1 MPVRTFKKLVIAV
14 AGTFPNLKQADLKS
28 LIEKN
33 GATFST
39 SVTDDCTHLVTTE
52 KDVEKQTTKYKQAS
66 QVANCHIV
74 ALSWLLESAEA
85 KKPLPESKYSFSQAD
100 QASQADEDTQKKTT
114 DSSASLPA
122 ENKRTTRKRGADAAS
137 AQNDADNTTND
148 SQKNGANGKAKS
160 SEDKKPASKK
170 RGADE
175 DLDQKTSNKKTKD
188 IQKTSTKALNIPI
201 DEGFEALGKLK
212 DPKVYIDSAG
222 LIWDATL
229 SQTVA
234 ANNANKFYR
243 VQLLVGANSKYYTWT
258 RWGRVGE
265 HGQSACLGDGSLEDA
280 TKQYEKK
287 FKDKSGLKWENRLDT
302 PKYGKYTFLE
312 RDYEEDDEE
321 EEAVKTGKAIKE
333 EEDEPAAQSVL
344 STGLQNL
351 MAFIFN
357 QQNVLDTLAAMS
369 YDANKLPLGKLGDRT
384 LKSGFL
390 VLKQIS
396 ELMITPTEAQ
406 KKYGEPYHNAIETLS
421 NRYFT
426 LIPHVF
432 GRSRP
437 PTLSTNAQ
445 IKKEIELL
453 EALTDMD
460 VANEIM
466 VSSKSKQDDDIH
478 PLDRQYESLGMKEM
492 TELDPKSTEFKE
504 LEHYLQNSRG
514 KTHNM
519 NYKVVNI
526 FRIERQGEN
535 DRFNSS
541 PYANI
546 PNSDRRLLWHGSRS
560 TNFGGILSQG
570 LRIAPPEAP
579 VNGYMFGKGVYLA
592 DMSSKSANYC
602 CPYNSRGMGLL
613 LLCDAEL
620 GAPMLELD
628 RSSYTAGEE
637 ARNAGKIA
645 TLGRGKN
652 IPGGWRDAGCLSP
665 ALEGVKMPDVSIGNN
680 DQDTTQFGLHYN
692 EYIVYDVA
700 QIRQRY
706 LFQVK
711 MN

>member
-1 MPVRTFKKLVIAV
+1 MLTILLI
-14 AGTFPNLKQADLKS
+14 LADLKA

-33 GATFST
+33 GATYNT
-39 SVTDDCTHLVTTE
+39 SVTENCTHLVTTE
-52 KDVEKQTTKYKQAS
+52 KDVEKQTTKYQ
-66 QVANCHIV
+66 
-74 ALSWLLESAEA
+74 A
-85 KKPLPESKYSFSQAD
+85 KKPLPESKYSFGQAD
-100 QASQADEDTQKKTT
+100 QADQADNDTQKTA
-114 DSSASLPA
+114 DASVSVPA
-122 ENKRTTRKRGADAAS
+122 DNKRTLRKRGTAAVS
-137 AQNDADNTTND
+137 AENDADQTTKD
-148 SQKNGANGKAKS
+148 TKKNIANGKAKS
-160 SEDKKPASKK
+160 SEDKKPAAKK

-175 DLDQKTSNKKTKD
+175 DPVKKGSNKKRKD
-188 IQKTSTKALNIPI
+188 IQKTTTKAINVPI

-222 LIWDATL
+222 LIYDATL

-243 VQLLVGANSKYYTWT
+243 VQLLVGANSKYFTWT

-265 HGQSACLGDGSLEDA
+265 HGQSACLGTGGLTDA
-280 TKQYEKK
+280 MQHYEKK
-287 FKDKSGLKWENRLDT
+287 FKDKSGLKWADRLKT
-302 PKYGKYTFLE
+302 PKHGKYTFLE
-312 RDYEEDDEE
+312 RNYEEDDEE
-321 EEAVKTGKAIKE
+321 DEPVKRERTIKE
-333 EEDEPAAQSVL
+333 EDDTPAAESAL
-344 STGLQNL
+344 SKGLQDL
-351 MAFIFN
+351 MSFIFN
-357 QQNVLDTLAAMS
+357 KQNVLDTLAAMS
-369 YDANKLPLGKLGDRT
+369 YDAHKLPLGKLSDRT

-390 VLKQIS
+390 ALKEIS
-396 ELMITPTEAQ
+396 ELMATPSLAQ
-406 KKYGEPYHNAIETLS
+406 AKHGEPYGNAIETLS

-432 GRSRP
+432 GRHRP
-437 PTLSTNAQ
+437 PTLDTNAQ
-445 IKKEIELL
+445 IKKEIDLL

-466 VSSKSKQDDDIH
+466 VSSKEDDETH
-478 PLDRQYESLGMKEM
+478 PLDRQFQSLGMQEM
-492 TELDPKSTEFKE
+492 TELDHKSSEFIE
-504 LEHYLQNSRG
+504 LENYLQNSRG
-514 KTHNM
+514 QTHDM

-535 DRFNSS
+535 DRFNTS
-541 PYANI
+541 PFANI

-592 DMSSKSANYC
+592 DTSSKSANYC

-620 GAPMLELD
+620 GAPMLELEHSD
-628 RSSYTAGEE
+628 YNAGAVAHNE
-637 ARNAGKIA
+637 GKIA
-645 TLGRGKN
+645 TLGMGSN
-652 IPGGWRDAGCLSP
+652 IPGGWKDAGCLSP
-665 ALEGVKMPDVSIGNN
+665 ALQGVKMPDVDIGM
-680 DQDTTQFGLHYN
+680 TQNAQSGLYYN

>member
-1 MPVRTFKKLVIAV
+1 MPAKGFKKLVIAV
-14 AGTFPNLKQADLKS
+14 GGTFPNLRQADLKA

-33 GATFST
+33 GSTFT
-39 SVTDDCTHLVTTE
+39 TTVTEDCTHLVTTE

-66 QVANCHIV
+66 QLANCHIV
-74 ALSWLLESAEA
+74 PLSWLVESDEA
-85 KKPLPESKYSFSQAD
+85 KKPLPESKYSFGQPN
-100 QASQADEDTQKKTT
+100 QASQADDDPQEKTA
-114 DSSASLPA
+114 DGSAALPA
-122 ENKRTTRKRGADAAS
+122 DNKRTTRKRGTAAS
-137 AQNDADNTTND
+137 AKNDDAQKTSDTL
-148 SQKNGANGKAKS
+148 KNGADGKAEP
-160 SEDKKPASKK
+160 SEDKKPATKK

-175 DLDQKTSNKKTKD
+175 EPVQNGSNKKAKD
-188 IQKTSTKALNIPI
+188 IQKTTTKAINVPI
-201 DEGFEALGKLK
+201 DEGFEELGKLK
-212 DPKVYIDSAG
+212 DPKVYIDDAG

-234 ANNANKFYR
+234 AHNANKFYR
-243 VQLLVGANSKYYTWT
+243 VQLLVGANSKYYAWT

-265 HGQSACLGDGSLEDA
+265 HGQSACLGDGGLADA
-280 TKQYEKK
+280 MRQYEKK

-302 PKYGKYTFLE
+302 PRNGKYTFLE
-312 RDYEEDDEE
+312 RNYEEDDEE
-321 EEAVKTGKAIKE
+321 EDPVKKEKTIKE
-333 EEDEPAAQSVL
+333 EEDKPAAQSAL
-344 STGLQNL
+344 SKGLQDL
-351 MAFIFN
+351 MSFIFN
-357 QQNVLDTLAAMS
+357 RQDVLDTLAAMS
-369 YDANKLPLGKLGDRT
+369 YDAHKLPLGKLGDRT
-384 LKSGFL
+384 LKSGFS
-390 VLKQIS
+390 VLKEIS
-396 ELMITPTEAQ
+396 ELMATPSVAQ
-406 KKYGEPYHNAIETLS
+406 ARYGQAYGNAIETLS

-432 GRSRP
+432 GRNRP
-437 PTLSTNAQ
+437 PTLNTNAQ
-445 IKKEIELL
+445 IKKEVDLL

-466 VSSKSKQDDDIH
+466 VSSKEDDDTH
-478 PLDRQYESLGMKEM
+478 PLDRQFQSLGMEEM
-492 TELDPKSTEFKE
+492 TELDHKSTEFRE
-504 LEHYLQNSRG
+504 LENYLQNSRG
-514 KTHNM
+514 ETHSM
-519 NYKVVNI
+519 SYKVINI

-541 PYANI
+541 PYAKI

-592 DMSSKSANYC
+592 DASSKSANYC

-613 LLCDAEL
+613 LLCDTEL

-628 RSSYTAGEE
+628 RSNYNAGEE
-637 ARNAGKIA
+637 AHKAGKIA
-645 TLGRGKN
+645 TLGRGRN
-652 IPGGWRDAGCLSP
+652 IPGGWKDAGCLNP
-665 ALEGVKMPDVSIGNN
+665 ALEGVTMPDVAIGCSK
-680 DQDTTQFGLHYN
+680 DAQDRGLYYN